1 MYYMVNILTKTEEKI
16 IKKKIKGASLTQN
29 ESNILSKYIRPKL
42 REIRKI
48 NPDEIL
54 NKIEYNQKAK
64 AIEKRIKKIILKNLE
79 KVESIIIYGSAI
91 QTNYKIYKDIDVL
104 IITRKKQ
111 WKYSADKYGKIL
123 NLIKIAKESELNL
136 DIQIID
142 KKSFYSQYQHSPS
155 LIYQLKDSKAIYGKI
170 KLPSNLELSKLDLRM
185 KLDWS
190 DIDDEESNG
199 EDIYQALRNVMLVKL
214 LLNKVIDNSM
224 LNKNVQKEI
233 GERLIERLKNNV
245 ASKLEKRLVLMY
257 IKKLSEETDRRIVEA
272 KWEKM
277 LL

>member
-1 MYYMVNILTKTEEKI
+1 MPNILTEREKRI
-16 IKKKIKGASLTQN
+16 IEKKIKGNSLTQN

-42 REIRKI
+42 REIKKI

-54 NKIEYNQKAK
+54 DKIEYNQKAK
-64 AIEKRIKKIILKNLE
+64 AIEKKIKEIILKNLE
-79 KVESIIIYGSAI
+79 KPEAIILYGSTI
-91 QTNYKIYKDIDVL
+91 QTNYKNYKDIDVL
-104 IITRKKQ
+104 IITKRKL
-111 WKYSADKYGKIL
+111 WKSSGDKYEKIL
-123 NLIKIAKESELNL
+123 NLINVARKSKLNL
-136 DIQIID
+136 DIQLLD
-142 KKSFYSQYQHSPS
+142 KQLFYSQYRHSPS

-170 KLPSNLELSKLDLRM
+170 RLPSNLELSKLDLRM

-199 EDIYQALRNVMLVKL
+199 EGLYQALRNIMLVKL
-214 LLNKVIDNSM
+214 LLNKVVDNAA
-224 LNKNVQKEI
+224 LNNSIQKEI
-233 GERLIERLKNNV
+233 GERLIERLKNNL

-272 KWEKM
+272 KWEKV